1 MHHAQDLG
9 ETLSGSRKINTPYEI
24 NFLDN
29 VEWRELCLEKVYAA
43 DVSYTVLHIYTCILP
58 ILFTKIN
65 TFTVLYYGYI
75 LLQMKQFKSA
85 IEADYFFEMYIDDLP
100 MWGYVG
106 EVCTIYCITTM
117 QLLILN
123 NFILYIHTYY

>member
-43 DVSYTVLHIYTCILP
+43 DVSYTLLHILRILP
-58 ILFTKIN
+58 LC
-65 TFTVLYYGYI
+65 Y
-75 LLQMKQFKSA
+75 
-85 IEADYFFEMYIDDLP
+85 
-100 MWGYVG
+100 
-106 EVCTIYCITTM
+106 
-117 QLLILN
+117 
-123 NFILYIHTYY
+123 